1 MAYFACI
8 CTPHLTGVAPIT
20 RRWTRRSMAQWLHL
34 ARSRFKVK
42 LLLKFPACCILH
54 LNAKCSEMQNA
65 ACQYGV
71 DSELAPAL
79 PGPAAAAWP
88 GAGPVCRRRRLES
101 FNYKH
106 ALSHCVFVTDSHFHF
121 FFSTP
126 PDGGV
131 TAQYLNLTWNSSW
144 IASISADSTKTDA
157 PGFAYLSSIR
167 QWRPSDST
175 SLKLNWLWLS
185 SDPRRRRRAMQ
196 AEWCFVISVFQILGE
211 VFVQGFCPSPF
222 HNHGLRSNAANTI
235 SVPSVQISGD
245 IEAKRFHNTLTMGLF
260 GGKPNTASS
269 SQVIAEKAKLFKSVP
284 AWVTVFYPVGIHQN
298 LIDGNRNLVMG
309 KPITGSHSFQIYPSP
324 TQLLSNCFSK

>member
-121 FFSTP
+121 FFFN
-126 PDGGV
+126 
-131 TAQYLNLTWNSSW
+131 TA
-144 IASISADSTKTDA
+144 
-157 PGFAYLSSIR
+157 
-167 QWRPSDST
+167 
-175 SLKLNWLWLS
+175 
-185 SDPRRRRRAMQ
+185 RRRRHGAVF
-196 AEWCFVISVFQILGE
+196 ELDLKFVLNSL
-211 VFVQGFCPSPF
+211 
-222 HNHGLRSNAANTI
+222 H
-235 SVPSVQISGD
+235 
-245 IEAKRFHNTLTMGLF
+245 F
-260 GGKPNTASS
+260 GGLN
-269 SQVIAEKAKLFKSVP
+269 
-284 AWVTVFYPVGIHQN
+284 
-298 LIDGNRNLVMG
+298 
-309 KPITGSHSFQIYPSP
+309 
-324 TQLLSNCFSK
+324 